1 MATPTRIVLGLLP
14 LAVISFLM
22 IGRYWSATR
31 AMAIAWVVAAAVG
44 SFGWQ
49 MTPRWIAA
57 ASINGAIIVTNI
69 LWIVFGA
76 ILLLYTLNE
85 TGAFDVIN
93 AGFTSISD
101 DRRVQVVLLVFLM
114 GSFIESAAGF
124 GTPAAIVGP
133 LLVGLGFPPLAAVVV
148 ALTGNLM
155 AITFGAVGTPLIIGL
170 QDIFESSDPISAAV
184 AGQGS
189 NTVSDILFGTFQY
202 NIASDLGVSRT
213 IVVGAQA
220 VGGAI
225 GNLVVSPGVF

>member
-85 TGAFDVIN
+85 TGAFDVIKP
-93 AGFTSISD
+93 ASP
-101 DRRVQVVLLVFLM
+101 R
-114 GSFIESAAGF
+114 SA
-124 GTPAAIVGP
+124 T
-133 LLVGLGFPPLAAVVV
+133 
-148 ALTGNLM
+148 TG
-155 AITFGAVGTPLIIGL
+155 ACR
-170 QDIFESSDPISAAV
+170 SSCWYS
-184 AGQGS
+184 
-189 NTVSDILFGTFQY
+189 
-202 NIASDLGVSRT
+202 
-213 IVVGAQA
+213 
-220 VGGAI
+220 
-225 GNLVVSPGVF
+225 